1 VSFRFQWLA
10 APRVGVRANRQQITE
25 LMAQQHGVVS
35 GAQLDRLGVSRSV
48 VRTAV
53 RHGWL
58 ALAAPGVYRSTA
70 VAITFDHRVM
80 VGLLALGHEAVV
92 SHRAAAHL
100 HEFDRSSPDVVEF
113 TVPRGAR
120 NAKLDL
126 PVHSTFVLP
135 PIDRVTV
142 GDYPCTSATRTI
154 IDLARLRVPPPQ
166 LEAAIDSAIRTGRS
180 SPIVLVDRLGALR
193 GPGRWGARLLDE
205 LLVDTGGHT
214 MLERRFLQLV
224 RRAGLPRPQT
234 QVIHRRDSRTFA
246 RVDFLFEDTGVV
258 VEVSGRKGHSSPTER
273 AHDAQRRNELQDAGR
288 LVFEYTWEQVTQRAD
303 WVVDTLRARLARASN
318 RDGTPA

>member
-35 GAQLDRLGVSRSV
+35 GAQLDRLGVSRGV

-58 ALAAPGVYRSTA
+58 ALAARGVYRSTA

-166 LEAAIDSAIRTGRS
+166 LEAAIDSAHCAVRVAGVRGCSMSYS
-180 SPIVLVDRLGALR
+180 S
-193 GPGRWGARLLDE
+193 
-205 LLVDTGGHT
+205 T
-214 MLERRFLQLV
+214 
-224 RRAGLPRPQT
+224 
-234 QVIHRRDSRTFA
+234 
-246 RVDFLFEDTGVV
+246 
-258 VEVSGRKGHSSPTER
+258 
-273 AHDAQRRNELQDAGR
+273 
-288 LVFEYTWEQVTQRAD
+288 RAD
-303 WVVDTLRARLARASN
+303 TRCSNVVSSNSCVALASRG
-318 RDGTPA
+318 RRPR